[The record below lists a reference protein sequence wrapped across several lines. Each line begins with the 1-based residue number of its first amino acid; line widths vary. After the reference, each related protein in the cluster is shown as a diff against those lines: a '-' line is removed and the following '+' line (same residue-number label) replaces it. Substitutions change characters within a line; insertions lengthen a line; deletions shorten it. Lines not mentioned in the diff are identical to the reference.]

1 MILKD
6 TLAAISIQQR
16 NSLQNMRG
24 VEVSRFQQNDSL
36 LSDTHMLVISGVRRC
51 GKSTLLRQLLRS
63 NDGHYFNFEDP
74 RVANFDLSDFDR
86 LEEVFHA
93 QGGDKR
99 YYFDEVQNVPQWER
113 YIRSAH
119 DRGLNFVLTGSN
131 ASLLSKE
138 LGTKLTG
145 RYLMKELFPFSYAEY
160 NRMIKAKASLQSFE
174 GYLEYGGFPDYVRE
188 NNPEIL
194 HQLLRDV
201 INRDILVR
209 YGLRQPQ
216 TINDLA
222 IYLLSNV
229 GRKFSYNKLS
239 KLFEIKST
247 TTTITY
253 GSYLED
259 TYLLFTIPMFSYSLK
274 KQKVNQKKLYAIDT
288 GFIKANT
295 LSFSADKGRLLENLV
310 FLTLRRKYSEIYYF
324 EGRGEC
330 DFVVRDKGKVL
341 LAVQVC
347 YQLTEQN
354 LGREVRGLENAIEE
368 TGAQEAVI
376 LSMDQED
383 EIHGFKVIPVW
394 KWIVTFDQ

>member
-1 MILKD
+1 
-6 TLAAISIQQR
+6 
-16 NSLQNMRG
+16 
-24 VEVSRFQQNDSL
+24 
-36 LSDTHMLVISGVRRC
+36 
-51 GKSTLLRQLLRS
+51 
-63 NDGHYFNFEDP
+63 
-74 RVANFDLSDFDR
+74 
-86 LEEVFHA
+86 
-93 QGGDKR
+93 
-99 YYFDEVQNVPQWER
+99 PQWER

-160 NRMIKAKASLQSFE
+160 NRMIKAKASLLSFE

-229 GRKFSYNKLS
+229 GKKFSYNKLS

-259 TYLLFTIPMFSYSLK
+259 AYLLFTIPMFSYSLK

-310 FLTLRRKYSEIYYF
+310 FLSLRRKYSEIYYF

-383 EIHGFKVIPVW
+383 EIHGFKVVPVW